1 MALKWLYG
9 ARVQVKA
16 DFLRDRPDG
25 VPLFRG
31 ESGSAMTP
39 PTSPLT
45 AAVLKD
51 HGRIWQHIHGS
62 EIAPD
67 AAPKRNP

>member
-1 MALKWLYG
+1 
-9 ARVQVKA
+9 
-16 DFLRDRPDG
+16 
-25 VPLFRG
+25 
-31 ESGSAMTP
+31 MTP

-45 AAVLKD
+45 AAVKD

>member
-1 MALKWLYG
+1 
-9 ARVQVKA
+9 
-16 DFLRDRPDG
+16 
-25 VPLFRG
+25 
-31 ESGSAMTP
+31 MTP
-39 PTSPLT
+39 PTSPLA
-45 AAVLKD
+45 AAVSKD